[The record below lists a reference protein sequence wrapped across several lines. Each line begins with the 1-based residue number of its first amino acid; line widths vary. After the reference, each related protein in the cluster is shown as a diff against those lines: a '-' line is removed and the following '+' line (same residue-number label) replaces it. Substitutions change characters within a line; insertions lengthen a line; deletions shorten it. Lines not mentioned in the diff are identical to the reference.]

1 MKTFLR
7 GISVAGA
14 ALAAAAPLSVFAVET
29 SFLGQTS
36 GLGGTALLFN
46 GVLTW
51 AVPTLIACAV
61 VYFLYGVL
69 MYVIMGDDEE
79 KKEKAKSTILYGIVG
94 IFVMVS
100 VYGLVRLV
108 QSTFG
113 VGINDRAIT
122 PPDLSGVI
130 NGGTN

>member
-1 MKTFLR
+1 MKKIFY
-7 GISVAGA
+7 GIS
-14 ALAAAAPLSVFAVET
+14 AAAATLVAPLSALAVET

-46 GVLTW
+46 GVLAW

-69 MYVIMGDDEE
+69 QYVIMGDDEE

-113 VGINDRAIT
+113 VGINDAAIT
-122 PPDLSGVI
+122 PPNLSGII

>member
-7 GISVAGA
+7 GISAVGA
-14 ALAAAAPLSVFAVET
+14 AFFPVFVFAADA
-29 SFLGQTS
+29 
-36 GLGGTALLFN
+36 TALNSNKGIGGLARLF
-46 GVLTW
+46 GQILDW

-69 MYVIMGDDEE
+69 LYVIMGDDEE

-100 VYGLVRLV
+100 VFGLVKLV
-108 QSTFG
+108 QNTFTG
-113 VGINDRAIT
+113 SIDSNASLT
-122 PPDLSGVI
+122 PPSLSGL
-130 NGGTN
+130 TP